1 MSDVPGGVRKCV
13 QEWFDQGDR
22 VAPERIAADTG
33 RSIATVRRWIQAE
46 GGSDTWEPKC
56 SDVIVMERL
65 KPGLI
70 ARLQRLAVGRRRP
83 A

>member
-1 MSDVPGGVRKCV
+1 VSDVPGSVRKCV
-13 QEWFDQGDR
+13 QQWFDQGDH
-22 VAPERIAADTG
+22 VPAERIAADTG
-33 RSIATVRRWIQAE
+33 RSIATVRRWIQVS
-46 GGSDTWEPKC
+46 GGSDAWEPKC

-70 ARLQRLAVGRRRP
+70 SRLQRLAVGRRRP